1 MTIKAPDTYRQWQR
15 VPPLNTAHND
25 HITKSGV
32 RISLPCY
39 IDITMTQRKEI
50 LNACRDLCQA
60 TTITSTPPSM
70 SGISVQTTSNAQSE
84 MESYIG
90 MSLDVLRGV
99 IFQRGGIEAGLLLRL
114 QEVTGLELVTDKDFT
129 AAFKARH
136 DAVKKYRQDYPYMNN
151 ASQQESTT

>member
-15 VPPLNTAHND
+15 VPPLNTAAND
-25 HITKSGV
+25 YTSKDGV

-39 IDITMTQRKEI
+39 IDITIQQRKEI
-50 LNACRDLCQA
+50 LNACRDQCNV
-60 TTITSTPPSM
+60 TVVSSEPPSM
-70 SGISVQTTSNAQSE
+70 TGIRVETTSNAQSD

-99 IFQRGGIEAGLLLRL
+99 LFQRGGIEAGLLLRL
-114 QEVTGLELVTDKDFT
+114 QEVTGLELVSDKDFT

-136 DAVKKYRQDYPYMNN
+136 DAVKKYTSDYPYSN
-151 ASQQESTT
+151 ADQTQL